1 MNTRPLARILGNTGM
16 YFVTPY
22 AGSAMAGIPSI
33 ETALFTALI
42 GLILSGSR
50 EMMDY
55 GKRRNM

>member
-1 MNTRPLARILGNTGM
+1 MDKRPLARILGNTGM

-55 GKRRNM
+55 GKRRNL

>member
-1 MNTRPLARILGNTGM
+1 MDKRPLARIIGNTGM